1 MLIRAAV
8 TFFLIG
14 LLSLILGAYNFA
26 GMSMEIGRMLLF
38 AFIIL
43 AVISVVASLVQGRGP
58 KQLL

>member
-1 MLIRAAV
+1 MLIRAAI

-58 KQLL
+58 KRLL